1 LGNANSALATLNFNH
16 QDRLADEFLHRMF
29 RLIGEDAPESLVDNY
44 FNEDRVLEVLEE
56 ILEELPLPNDD
67 LPRPANMDRYFR
79 RLARA
84 VHAVKVEDDTAQV
97 LVRQLR
103 QENAGRLPQRSPSPP
118 IAIEADDD
126 DFYEDADSDD
136 IPLDAARPDESDE
149 ADELDPDDLLKHPDD
164 LVDDEAVEVPEGE
177 ESSPAPSEEDSP
189 GSSSTDSEASGSE
202 ESADA
207 SDGSEEELEDEG
219 DAPPSP
225 PTTALVDYGSD

>member
-1 LGNANSALATLNFNH
+1 
-16 QDRLADEFLHRMF
+16 
-29 RLIGEDAPESLVDNY
+29 LIGEDAPESLVDNY

-84 VHAVKVEDDTAQV
+84 VHAVKVEDETAQV
-97 LVRQLR
+97 LIRQLR

-136 IPLDAARPDESDE
+136 VPLDAARNDESDE
-149 ADELDPDDLLKHPDD
+149 IDELDPVNLPKHPDD
-164 LVDDEAVEVPEGE
+164 LIDDEADEVPEGEE
-177 ESSPAPSEEDSP
+177 ESSPAPSKEDAS

-202 ESADA
+202 ESDDA
-207 SDGSEEELEDEG
+207 SEGSGEELEDEG

-225 PTTALVDYGSD
+225 PISALVDYGSD